1 LVAATHSFLQ
11 ALLTV
16 VVCILLVAL
25 ELFVAA
31 LIVAPRWVGRKLVSL
46 LRAPAQRT
54 QRVLRPSL
62 RQREAPRPSR
72 EGA

>member
-1 LVAATHSFLQ
+1 LVAATHSFPQ

-46 LRAPAQRT
+46 LRAPAQRA

-72 EGA
+72 ERA